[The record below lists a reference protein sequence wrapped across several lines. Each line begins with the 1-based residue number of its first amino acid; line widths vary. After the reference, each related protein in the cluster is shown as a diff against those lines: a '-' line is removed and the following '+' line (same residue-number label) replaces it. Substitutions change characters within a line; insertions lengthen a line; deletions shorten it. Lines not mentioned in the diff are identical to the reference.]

1 MKNYSILA
9 LASLFAFACESKDDD
24 TDTGDDHADHDDDHD
39 ADADDTGDAP
49 PPTYF
54 SPEDGIWEGSGWVIE
69 SDECNLELLWG
80 FTEDAVLAFEGATGD
95 DGFTLTSGNNNVW
108 TCTQA
113 AETNDLDCTATLSVD
128 FSAGGTLPNGTEI
141 PPLAAVITLES
152 STDGELTSNTSV
164 TSSAQWVGSCEGD
177 DCATV
182 LAVAGITGE
191 TCTTSVSSF
200 DANVID
206 FAPATGDWLQAGFA
220 WTDDACN
227 LEDNIGLPGF
237 PETTLTVAA
246 NEDGTFSAT
255 SAASGLS
262 YTCTGEGLNF
272 TCEPVVL
279 SELDGGDL
287 VDATITLSLGV
298 SGRFGNTETYGGMIA
313 ASAECAGEQ
322 CDVMATLWAVEAF
335 PCTSTGSTSAMYVGE
350 TGDDADADGG
360 TDSGSADDTGEET
373 DDTGVT
379 DAIDSGM

>member
-1 MKNYSILA
+1 MKNYSLLA
-9 LASLFAFACESKDDD
+9 LAFMFAVACESKDDD
-24 TDTGDDHADHDDDHD
+24 DTGSVETD
-39 ADADDTGDAP
+39 ADADADVDGDDTGDAP

-54 SPEDGIWEGSGWVIE
+54 SPADGIWEGSGWVIE

>member
-1 MKNYSILA
+1 MKNYSLLA
-9 LASLFAFACESKDDD
+9 LAFMFAVACESKDDD
-24 TDTGDDHADHDDDHD
+24 DTGSVETD
-39 ADADDTGDAP
+39 ADADADADVDGDDTGEAP

-54 SPEDGIWEGSGWVIE
+54 SPAEGIWEGTGWMID

-80 FTEDAVLAFEGATGD
+80 FTEEAVVAFEGAVVEG
-95 DGFTLTSGNNNVW
+95 GFTLTSGNNSVW
-108 TCTQA
+108 TCAQA
-113 AETNDLDCTATLSVD
+113 EGTNDLDCTATIAVD

-152 STDGELTSNTSV
+152 TTDGELTSNTSA

-200 DANVID
+200 DVNVID
-206 FAPATGDWLQAGFA
+206 FAPASGDWLQAGFA
-220 WTDDACN
+220 WSDDACN
-227 LEDNIGLPGF
+227 LEENIGLPGF
-237 PETTLTVAA
+237 PETIMAVTA
-246 NEDGTFSAT
+246 NEDGTFSGT
-255 SAASGLS
+255 SSASGLS

-279 SELDGGDL
+279 SELDGGEL

-313 ASAECAGEQ
+313 ASADCVGEQ

-335 PCTSTGSTSAMYVGE
+335 PCTSSGSTSAMYIGE
-350 TGDDADADGG
+350 GGDDADADGG
-360 TDSGSADDTGEET
+360 SDTGSADDTGSAT
-373 DDTGVT
+373 HTDTG
-379 DAIDSGM
+379 AIDSGM